1 MFTNAAGT
9 QEFYNSP
16 ERTKPRG
23 IPQGSEGARLHEAK
37 RYLNQFGYLKYEDS
51 NNLENDEALE
61 LAIKTY
67 QTFYQLEVTGKSL
80 IPTPSSKWQF
90 RIVDYLIFING
101 KLVI

>member
-16 ERTKPRG
+16 ERTKHRG
-23 IPQGSEGARLHEAK
+23 TPQRSEGARLHEAK

-61 LAIKTY
+61 LAIKMY
-67 QTFYQLEVTGKSL
+67 QTFYQLEVTRKLDSNTIKQMT
-80 IPTPSSKWQF
+80 IPHCGLPDF
-90 RIVDYLIFING
+90 Y
-101 KLVI
+101 